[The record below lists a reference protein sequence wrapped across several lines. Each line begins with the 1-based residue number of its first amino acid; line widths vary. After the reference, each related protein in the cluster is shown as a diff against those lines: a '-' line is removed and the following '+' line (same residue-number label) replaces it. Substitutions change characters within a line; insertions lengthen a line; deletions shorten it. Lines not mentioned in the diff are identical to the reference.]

1 MAQERK
7 LTTIGLPHKV
17 LEIVGPILVE
27 AGFQLGTVGGGY
39 GEMERDGEISED
51 EKKILTA
58 AMAEEL
64 FCFEVQEIPEDD
76 EDADEDLG

>member
-7 LTTIGLPHKV
+7 LTTIDLPHKA
-17 LEIVGPILVE
+17 LEVVGPILVE
-27 AGFQLGTVGGGY
+27 AGFTLGTVGGGY
-39 GEMERDGEISED
+39 GQMEREGEISED

-64 FCFEVQEIPEDD
+64 FVFDSEELED
-76 EDADEDLG
+76 EDEE